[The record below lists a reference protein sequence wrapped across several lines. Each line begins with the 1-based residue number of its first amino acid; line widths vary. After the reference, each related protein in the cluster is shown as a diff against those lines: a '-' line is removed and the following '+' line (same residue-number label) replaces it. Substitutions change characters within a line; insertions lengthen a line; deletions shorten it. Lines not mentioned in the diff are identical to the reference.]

1 MIMSFSSISCAFSK
15 TFSCPTEISPNF
27 NVLYKQL
34 TLNML
39 QCLILL
45 SFHFFLS
52 AVQPFGPFGSAGR
65 PVLRGGAHRFGLP
78 LAANSRAIG
87 AVCHAFPPLL
97 WGSACRLRLSAALF
111 RENRLL
117 CFFYFH
123 WLFRAVLL
131 TCFWPFCCRFSGCF
145 QTFFW
150 PSWRRCQLF
159 CFSCPPCFFAVSVPA
174 VRCFRACSFVFAPF
188 EMRVEQPGLGR
199 PYNGGE
205 RLQ

>member
-65 PVLRGGAHRFGLP
+65 PVLPGAAHRFGLP
-78 LAANSRAIG
+78 LASNSRAIG
-87 AVCHAFPPLL
+87 AVCHAFPPCC
-97 WGSACRLRLSAALF
+97 GAALAGCGF
-111 RENRLL
+111 LL
-117 CFFYFH
+117 RYFAKTDCYVF
-123 WLFRAVLL
+123 LFSLAVSGRFADVFLAVLL
-131 TCFWPFCCRFSGCF
+131 TFFGLFSDVF
-145 QTFFW
+145 
-150 PSWRRCQLF
+150 L
-159 CFSCPPCFFAVSVPA
+159 AVLETVPA
-174 VRCFRACSFVFAPF
+174 V
-188 EMRVEQPGLGR
+188 L
-199 PYNGGE
+199 
-205 RLQ
+205 L